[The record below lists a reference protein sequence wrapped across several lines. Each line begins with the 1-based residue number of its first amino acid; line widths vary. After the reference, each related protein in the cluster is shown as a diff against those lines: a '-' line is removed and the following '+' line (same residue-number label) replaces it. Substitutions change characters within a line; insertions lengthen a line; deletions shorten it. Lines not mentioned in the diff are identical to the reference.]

1 MVKIE
6 VEAEIRATEDVEKVK
21 RAVENVYRGDLVVV
35 SEGESSCVKSI
46 SMDIASL
53 EPLRKLIK
61 IQQIGPAARS
71 YLLRRINDN
80 QLTILLHKQ
89 AAFASR
95 VSFVDD
101 PRESPLGPIKI
112 IVTGETLDEVVKY
125 LAE

>member
-6 VEAEIRATEDVEKVK
+6 VEAEVRATEEVEKVK
-21 RAVENVYRGDLVVV
+21 KAVENVYRGDLVVV
-35 SEGESSCVKSI
+35 RDGENTFVKSL
-46 SMDIASL
+46 SVDIMSL
-53 EPLRKLIK
+53 EPLRKLIRV
-61 IQQIGPAARS
+61 QQIGPAAKS

-101 PRESPLGPIKI
+101 SRESPMGPIKI
-112 IVTGETLDEVVKY
+112 VVTGDNLDEVVKY
-125 LAE
+125 LAD